1 MALPDRSR
9 SVTLHCQTC
18 AGSAFEHDP
27 DNLDAPITCVGCGRG
42 YKREELLAL
51 NGEIIEANLEEVKA
65 ELAAD
70 VRKHFKDTFR
80 RSRYF
85 KIR

>member
-1 MALPDRSR
+1 MPLSDRSR

-27 DNLDAPITCVGCGRG
+27 GNLDAPITCVGCGRV
-42 YKREELLAL
+42 YSREQLLAL

-70 VRKHFKDTFR
+70 VRKHLKDVFR
-80 RSRYF
+80 NSRHF
-85 KIR
+85 RIR